1 MKLDLRFFAGLRER
15 LQCAEE
21 EIEIAGELSVADLR
35 SHLARRGGAW
45 AEALDANARIMV
57 AVNEEM
63 ATANTPLSPGD
74 VVAFF
79 PPVTGG

>member
-1 MKLDLRFFAGLRER
+1 MKLSLRFFAGLRER
-15 LQCAEE
+15 LQCAQED
-21 EIEIAGELSVADLR
+21 IEITDDVSVADLR
-35 SHLARRGGAW
+35 SHLAARGGVW
-45 AEALDANARIMV
+45 AEALNADARIMV

-63 ATANTPLSPGD
+63 ATAHTPLSAGD